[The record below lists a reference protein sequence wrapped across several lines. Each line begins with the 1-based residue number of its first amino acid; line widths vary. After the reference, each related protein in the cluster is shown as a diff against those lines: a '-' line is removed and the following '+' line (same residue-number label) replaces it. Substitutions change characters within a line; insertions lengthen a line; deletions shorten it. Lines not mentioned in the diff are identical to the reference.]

1 MPDKPTSLHPPTV
14 VATTLPF
21 FARAT
26 TIVDET
32 RRDLDRL
39 AGALDQGAA
48 QLSGDHT
55 ERAVLELM
63 ATGIRELAR
72 QLERTEAALA
82 AYLPAP

>member
-1 MPDKPTSLHPPTV
+1 MGLWHV

-48 QLSGDHT
+48 QLSADPT